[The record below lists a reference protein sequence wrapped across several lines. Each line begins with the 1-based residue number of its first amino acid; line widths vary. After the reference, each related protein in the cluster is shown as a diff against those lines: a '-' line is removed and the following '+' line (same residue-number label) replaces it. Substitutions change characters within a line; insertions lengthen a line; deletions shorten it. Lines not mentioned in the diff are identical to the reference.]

1 MPLTGGVGKRARN
14 STRKMRGNTNFGIL
28 VGMAEAVRKEIELDG
43 RRVSYL
49 LRRSARAR
57 YLRADIGLRTGLRV
71 TLPDG
76 LNEARVESFLRSRR
90 RWVLGA
96 LSRIEGLAAL
106 IPSRT
111 LEHGTTVPY
120 LGATLTLNV
129 SAGRKSSVG
138 RLGDSLIV
146 HVRRTTRASV
156 HAALEA
162 WYRVEA
168 LRVLGGF
175 ARELGARHGLD
186 FRKIVIRDQKRRWG
200 SCSSKGTLSFNWRL
214 MLASE
219 GVVRYLVAHELS
231 HRAHPDHSRRFWAK
245 VAELHP
251 GFREQEHWLKKN
263 GVGLV
268 L

>member
-1 MPLTGGVGKRARN
+1 
-14 STRKMRGNTNFGIL
+14 
-28 VGMAEAVRKEIELDG
+28 MAETVRKEIDLDG
-43 RRVSYL
+43 RRVSYT

-76 LNEARVESFLRSRR
+76 LNEARVESFLRARR

-96 LSRIEGLAAL
+96 LTRLERLASL
-106 IPSRT
+106 IPNRT

-120 LGATLTLNV
+120 LDSVLTLNL
-129 SAGRKSSVG
+129 SPGRKPSVG

-146 HVRRTTRASV
+146 HAPRMTRSSV
-156 HAALEA
+156 HGALEG
-162 WYRVEA
+162 WYRAEA
-168 LRVLGGF
+168 QRVLGGF
-175 ARELGARHGLD
+175 ARELGDRHRLE

-214 MLASE
+214 MLAPESV
-219 GVVRYLVAHELS
+219 GRYLVAHELS

-245 VAELHP
+245 VAELYP
-251 GFREQEHWLKKN
+251 GFREQERWLKRN